1 LTGAQ
6 LYRAKLCQILDGGD
20 LGIFDDHGELVL
32 APGHSKVRRS
42 WSGLSGSIWASHIRA
57 LQFGQ
62 LSRLAQHG
70 DNRLN

>member
-32 APGHSKVRRS
+32 APGAFEGPPVVVRLV
-42 WSGLSGSIWASHIRA
+42 GLDMGKPHPSAAVRA
-57 LQFGQ
+57 TKPIGAAW
-62 LSRLAQHG
+62 R
-70 DNRLN
+70 